1 MPCGSPGRQLWPVGL
16 FCSPWP
22 EQALRANI
30 HCQISLALNRIYT
43 EWYPSKGYTFN
54 ITNSTSYDQYYVHG
68 RTVFEVMVRITD
80 DIFNTYLRKRGTVNP
95 YYSEY
100 CDGKSVTCPGLKQ
113 WGTVTLANNGR
124 SALQILRYYYG
135 SSIEIVRTKNI
146 RSIPQSYPGT
156 PLRQG
161 SRGTAVFTL
170 QRQLNRIAKDYPFL
184 GKLTVDGVFGS
195 RMAATVRAFQKQFN
209 LTADGVVGRQTWY
222 KISYIYV
229 SVKDLAELTS
239 EGETSTGTLSNGTWN
254 GTVLSTGASGSA
266 VEQVQFWLNTLAQYD
281 SAIPSVKVDGVFGT
295 ATANAVRAF
304 QRKYGLTV
312 DGIVGQTTWKELYD
326 EFLSIQS
333 DNGTPNAY
341 PGTPLREGS
350 SGQNVRLVQF
360 WLKIARTV
368 YTSLESVTVDGKFG
382 AGTTAAVRRFQ
393 RYFGLTA
400 DGVVGRTTWQ
410 KLYEVYN
417 DIANRLLS
425 SSLRPGEYPGVLRT
439 GSTGTAVRELQF
451 YLYLMSAYESSIPP
465 VSIDGKFGADTEQAV
480 RAYQR
485 FAGLT
490 VDGVVGRTTWNSLYG
505 RASQLRSSGPVV
517 TLKRLPYPGTPL
529 TVGSSGK
536 AVLYYNLLLLR
547 IAYYF
552 SSVEAPPLADRY
564 TEETAT
570 ATRSAQQLL
579 GLEQTGIADADTWTA
594 VEALSLQLA
603 AHAPNPDRDTPP
615 GIAYPGRAIAEG
627 SAGQEVGQVE
637 RWLNRR
643 AQLSCGEGYVADNNR
658 FGASDAAAVRAVQQ
672 QAGLQPVNGIV
683 YRETWHALQAQCT
696 DPCGCEKEEGGMAR
710 LLIYDAYENKVYTYA
725 NLNENDP
732 MPYSTLTTLRLR
744 EFRGKSAS
752 PTLWTTIAAME
763 AWNLTRRKYGRGIP
777 VGYAFR
783 RIWEGGHGTRSQ
795 HYAGVAF
802 DVGQSLSQTQRT
814 AIYNAARS
822 TGAWGYVEPL
832 SQTPTWVHF
841 DRRYG
846 MPACRG
852 TTAGYPTL
860 RRGSRGCYV
869 MILQDALS
877 TLGYQTGNRI
887 DGIVGSRTEEAL
899 KGYQRRTSL
908 RIDGVCGC
916 NSWKKI
922 STAVLGVERT
932 KTTID

>member
-1 MPCGSPGRQLWPVGL
+1 MATGILRIQAFAARQSSPIEGVTANVSGDGFTATRLTDAEGNAADVTLTTPACALSLDENNTTQAPYAVCSLVASKPGYRTVRIQGVQVFPGQVTLAQPEMIPDTEEIRDPLNAPIIIPPHSLFTGNGGSGPTPFLACVPRVLDRVIIPKNITVHLGRPAASAQNVTVSFRRYIANVASSEVYPT
-16 FCSPWP
+16 WP

-135 SSIEIVRTKNI
+135 SDIEIVRTSNI
-146 RSIPQSYPGT
+146 QSIPQSYPGS

-161 SRGTAVFTL
+161 DSGTAVFTL
-170 QRQLNRIAKDYPFL
+170 QRQLNRITKDYPFL

-239 EGETSTGTLSNGTWN
+239 EGETSNGTLSDGTWG
-254 GTVLSTGASGSA
+254 GTVLRTGSTGSA
-266 VEQVQFWLNTLAQYD
+266 VEQLQFWLNTLAQYD
-281 SAIPSVKVDGVFGT
+281 SAIHSVTVDGVFGSGT
-295 ATANAVRAF
+295 AAAVRAF

-312 DGIVGQTTWKELYD
+312 DGVVGQSTWTELYD
-326 EFLSIQS
+326 QFRSIQS

-341 PGTPLREGS
+341 PGTALREGS

-368 YTSLESVTVDGKFG
+368 YTSLANVTVDGKFG
-382 AGTTAAVRRFQ
+382 AGTAAAVQRFQ

-425 SSLRPGEYPGVLRT
+425 PSLRPGEYPGVLRT
-439 GSTGTAVRELQF
+439 GSSGTAVRELQF

-465 VSIDGKFGADTEQAV
+465 VSIDGKFGADTERAV

-529 TVGSSGK
+529 TVGSSGS
-536 AVLYYNLLLLR
+536 AVLYYALLLQR

-552 SSVEAPPLADRY
+552 DSVENPPLSDQY
-564 TEETAT
+564 TDETAA

-579 GLEQTGIADADTWTA
+579 GLEQTGVADADTWTA

-615 GIAYPGRAIAEG
+615 STAYPGRAIAEG

-643 AQLSCGEGYVADNNR
+643 AQLSCDEDYVADNNR
-658 FGASDAAAVRAVQQ
+658 FGAADAAAVRAVQQ
-672 QAGLQPVNGIV
+672 QAGLLVTGIV
-683 YRETWHALQAQCT
+683 NRETWAALQAQSCNC
-696 DPCGCEKEEGGMAR
+696 DKEE
-710 LLIYDAYENKVYTYA
+710 
-725 NLNENDP
+725 
-732 MPYSTLTTLRLR
+732 
-744 EFRGKSAS
+744 
-752 PTLWTTIAAME
+752 
-763 AWNLTRRKYGRGIP
+763 
-777 VGYAFR
+777 
-783 RIWEGGHGTRSQ
+783 
-795 HYAGVAF
+795 
-802 DVGQSLSQTQRT
+802 
-814 AIYNAARS
+814 
-822 TGAWGYVEPL
+822 
-832 SQTPTWVHF
+832 
-841 DRRYG
+841 
-846 MPACRG
+846 
-852 TTAGYPTL
+852 
-860 RRGSRGCYV
+860 
-869 MILQDALS
+869 
-877 TLGYQTGNRI
+877 
-887 DGIVGSRTEEAL
+887 
-899 KGYQRRTSL
+899 
-908 RIDGVCGC
+908 
-916 NSWKKI
+916 
-922 STAVLGVERT
+922 
-932 KTTID
+932 